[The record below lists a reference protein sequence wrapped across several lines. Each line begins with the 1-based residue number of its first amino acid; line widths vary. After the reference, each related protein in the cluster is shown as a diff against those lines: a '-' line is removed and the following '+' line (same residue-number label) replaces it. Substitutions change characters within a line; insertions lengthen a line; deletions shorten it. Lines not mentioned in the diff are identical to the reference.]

1 MKIFF
6 KYLLYFLLSI
16 FNKKKRYVIL
26 TPNLLYLSIKKV
38 HIYDKQFKNF
48 FFQRIEQFGDYIT
61 IQEIFF
67 NSDYNLKKFNFWKGE
82 FKSTDKLKLIIDCGA
97 NIGCSSLF
105 FYKNHPQSFIVAI
118 EPEEKN
124 FSLLKSNT
132 KEIKTIRLINSAI
145 SCEEHFF
152 DLKKSKDSRAHKVYD
167 EKNQNLSQEKTFTIN
182 DILKE
187 YPENKFDYF
196 LIKIDIEGFEK
207 KLFEKNTEW
216 IDKFKVIIIELHDW
230 MMPFNN
236 QSLNFQKTILS
247 SKRYK
252 DIIISGEN
260 LILINY

>member
-1 MKIFF
+1 MNILKF
-6 KYLLYFLLSI
+6 LLYFILSI

-26 TPNLLYLSIKKV
+26 TPNLLYLSIKKIL
-38 HIYDKQFKNF
+38 IYDKHTKSL
-48 FFQRIEQFGDYIT
+48 FFQKIERYGDYIT
-61 IQEIFF
+61 VQEIFF
-67 NSDYNLKKFNFWKGE
+67 NNDYNLKKFNFSE
-82 FKSTDKLKLIIDCGA
+82 DKNQNNYKTKLIIDCGA

-105 FYKNHPQSFIVAI
+105 LHKNHPQSFIISI

-132 KEIKTIRLINSAI
+132 KEIKKIRHINSAI
-145 SCEEHFF
+145 SCEKHFF
-152 DLKKSKDSRAHKVYD
+152 GLKKSTDSRAHKVYD
-167 EKNQNLSQEKTFTIN
+167 EKNQNQSQEKTFTIN

-230 MMPFNN
+230 MMPYNN

>member
-6 KYLLYFLLSI
+6 KYLLYLLLSI

-38 HIYDKQFKNF
+38 YIYDKQFKNF
-48 FFQRIEQFGDYIT
+48 FFQRIDQFGDYIT

-67 NSDYNLKKFNFWKGE
+67 NSDYNLKKFNFWKDE

-124 FSLLKSNT
+124 FHLIELNT
-132 KEIKTIRLINSAI
+132 KEVKNIKLIKSAI
-145 SCEEHFF
+145 SCSEHFF
-152 DLKKSKDSRAHKVYD
+152 GLDKSKDSRGHKVFDKTDQNFD
-167 EKNQNLSQEKTFTIN
+167 EVKTFTIN
-182 DILKE
+182 NILND
-187 YPENKFDYF
+187 YPNEKFDFF

-216 IDKFKVIIIELHDW
+216 IDKFKIIIIELHDW
-230 MMPFNN
+230 MVPFNN
-236 QSLNFQKTILS
+236 QSLNFQKTILN